1 MTDTQPSGVDLARA
15 ALAAARA
22 AAKTRPTEPKRKRTT
37 RTREARTGGR
47 DPLAL
52 GAAIT
57 SMMTDRGW
65 EPPEAGGSIIDQWP
79 SIAPELADK
88 VAAVRYEHDT
98 GILHL
103 RPASPAYATQLR
115 MFRPQLVRRIHEK
128 TGSRTVRDL
137 RILPPGITA
146 PVDQAE
152 AAAPA
157 PAAVEAPV
165 RTRETASPGY
175 RDTLAVALKHKPD
188 RPPVNPY
195 VEEAMR
201 RQEAALR
208 AHRQPESEHRDA
220 VWVEADAVEAAGPA
234 PGSVDESLARAR
246 AYARQQRTGGTVPR
260 RAFDVA

>member
-1 MTDTQPSGVDLARA
+1 MTDTPPASGVDMARA

-22 AAKTRPTEPKRKRTT
+22 AAKTRPAEPKRKKT
-37 RTREARTGGR
+37 RPGRQTRGTGR

-52 GAAIT
+52 GAAING
-57 SMMTDRGW
+57 MMTDRGW
-65 EPPEAGGSIIDQWP
+65 EPPEAGGSILDQWP
-79 SIAPELADK
+79 TIAPELADK

-115 MFRPQLVRRIHEK
+115 MFRTALVRRIHEK
-128 TGSRTVRDL
+128 TGQRTVRDL
-137 RILPPGITA
+137 KILAPGGPDSTPADPAEQTTA
-146 PVDQAE
+146 V
-152 AAAPA
+152 AAD
-157 PAAVEAPV
+157 APV

-175 RDTLAVALKHKPD
+175 RDTLAVVLEHKPD

-208 AHRQPESEHRDA
+208 AGRQDEEEHREA
-220 VWVEADAVEAAGPA
+220 VWAEDATPAGPE
-234 PGSVDESLARAR
+234 PGSVEASLRAAL
-246 AYARQQRTGGTVPR
+246 AYKRSQQGGTPR
-260 RAFDVA
+260 RLFGTT